1 VHPQSLSNTQIEHDL
16 LATARDGI
24 SSDIAVQPLDLFIVS
39 DQSYGL
45 GTESYLRALP
55 PTTIAQPPKDLTRL
69 PGTEL
74 KRHSRLRLQPSNGAA
89 ELQHRLRLVHDLALV
104 DDALQP
110 VVGGLDLARHMCELQ
125 ADDRVV
131 DEFLAEG
138 LALVGVLDGLLV
150 ADAGEADALDDDAH
164 AFVIE
169 VRHDDCEVESLAC
182 VALAYAGKNL
192 STFKTLVLLA
202 DQVLGGHFDVFEGHV
217 GSSAGPYTLA
227 VHPPRADTAV
237 LALDEKRGNTVHAWA
252 TCANSGR
259 EVIAPD
265 AVGDPFLLAVDNV
278 VLPVFR
284 ELGLTSKIGNVTSGI
299 WFGDGKTD
307 PLVTIQDSW

>member
-131 DEFLAEG
+131 D
-138 LALVGVLDGLLV
+138 
-150 ADAGEADALDDDAH
+150 
-164 AFVIE
+164 
-169 VRHDDCEVESLAC
+169 
-182 VALAYAGKNL
+182 
-192 STFKTLVLLA
+192 
-202 DQVLGGHFDVFEGHV
+202 
-217 GSSAGPYTLA
+217 
-227 VHPPRADTAV
+227 
-237 LALDEKRGNTVHAWA
+237 
-252 TCANSGR
+252 
-259 EVIAPD
+259 
-265 AVGDPFLLAVDNV
+265 
-278 VLPVFR
+278 
-284 ELGLTSKIGNVTSGI
+284 
-299 WFGDGKTD
+299 
-307 PLVTIQDSW
+307 